1 MLFAHLPLLT
11 ADMQTRREMRISGGT
26 TTKAAAEMTAQ
37 HERAREIG
45 RRQAEM
51 VAKLVDLRNANAAG
65 IAFENRR
72 RVVEAFSE
80 PGKPGDTG
88 RTEVQGAFCSSY

>member
-1 MLFAHLPLLT
+1 MLFAHLPLL
-11 ADMQTRREMRISGGT
+11 AAQMQTRREMRIGGT

-88 RTEVQGAFCSSY
+88 RTEVQGAFRSSY